1 MIGGNSFTN
10 CTVPDSP
17 TALMAAGGEAPSAV
31 HADPL
36 SAASVAPVLQAARER
51 WRAAGLTAEE
61 LRTLDAIA
69 IEVTDLP
76 GAMVGEARGS
86 TIVLDRTA
94 AGWGWFVDPTPFDD
108 AEFGDGTAAGGAAD
122 RIDLL
127 TTVAHEML
135 HVLGRADLDAA
146 LHPHD
151 VMAGSLPRGVRRVP
165 WVPSGC
171 RRVQAWCGLRGTRP
185 RALAARRRCGEITR
199 AVTVEGG
206 WMAEPFLVRD
216 SDHEL
221 RIRAKG
227 LGALQRATAPDQ
239 PESGAVLV
247 ARDDLRRRWA
257 RQLRAA

>member
-1 MIGGNSFTN
+1 M
-10 CTVPDSP
+10 
-17 TALMAAGGEAPSAV
+17 L
-31 HADPL
+31 L
-36 SAASVAPVLQAARER
+36 AARER

-108 AEFGDGTAAGGAAD
+108 AEFGDETPTGGAAD

-151 VMAGSLPRGVRRVP
+151 VMAESLPRGVRRVP
-165 WVPSGC
+165 WFPNSAVGFRHGPAVEV
-171 RRVQAWCGLRGTRP
+171 RRPPYRRPDADPVRLREQSR
-185 RALAARRRCGEITR
+185 
-199 AVTVEGG
+199 
-206 WMAEPFLVRD
+206 
-216 SDHEL
+216 
-221 RIRAKG
+221 
-227 LGALQRATAPDQ
+227 
-239 PESGAVLV
+239 
-247 ARDDLRRRWA
+247 
-257 RQLRAA
+257 